1 MAALVYTCLSLLGTC
16 ARWLRSG
23 RRISSWR
30 GKQRL
35 GGRAIGL
42 VKACHRADPHEWN
55 HEERDARR
63 EWKQGEV
70 PRRAYCSQWPC
81 INSHLHKTFICAA
94 RACSHQQIEDI
105 TPNRQPPPPT
115 SRPYY
120 QPHIQFCFLPFGS
133 IGVVNPSAALAGDAV
148 FTPVRREVGPRPEQ
162 PEGPARPLQ
171 VWSESGLA
179 AKEAGVTP

>member
-1 MAALVYTCLSLLGTC
+1 MQGGNGNREKSHAEPIAANGHVSIAISTKLLY
-16 ARWLRSG
+16 APPVPAAISRS
-23 RRISSWR
+23 RT
-30 GKQRL
+30 L
-35 GGRAIGL
+35 
-42 VKACHRADPHEWN
+42 
-55 HEERDARR
+55 
-63 EWKQGEV
+63 
-70 PRRAYCSQWPC
+70 
-81 INSHLHKTFICAA
+81 
-94 RACSHQQIEDI
+94 
-105 TPNRQPPPPT
+105 PPTGSPPT

>member
-1 MAALVYTCLSLLGTC
+1 MQGGNENKSHAEPIAANGDVSIAISTKLLY
-16 ARWLRSG
+16 APPVPAAISRS
-23 RRISSWR
+23 RILPPTGS
-30 GKQRL
+30 
-35 GGRAIGL
+35 
-42 VKACHRADPHEWN
+42 
-55 HEERDARR
+55 
-63 EWKQGEV
+63 
-70 PRRAYCSQWPC
+70 
-81 INSHLHKTFICAA
+81 
-94 RACSHQQIEDI
+94 
-105 TPNRQPPPPT
+105 PPPT